1 MSLPHAHAIG
11 AIAATDPAIA
21 RGLEAPAPAPPLR
34 GTSFSQM
41 LLGGI
46 DHVNQQLTQAD
57 AKVAAFALDD
67 TIPPHQVILAIDEA
81 RHSLELMLQVRSRL
95 VEGYQEIMRMQL

>member
-1 MSLPHAHAIG
+1 MSLPHVHAVG
-11 AIAATDPAIA
+11 AISPVDPVIA
-21 RGLEAPAPAPPLR
+21 RGPEGPAPAPAR

-46 DHVNQQLTQAD
+46 DHVNQQLTEAD

-95 VEGYQEIMRMQL
+95 VEGFQEIMRMQL

>member
-1 MSLPHAHAIG
+1 MSLPHVHAIG
-11 AIAATDPAIA
+11 AIAPVDPAIA
-21 RGLEAPAPAPPLR
+21 PGPEGPAPAPLR

-46 DHVNQQLTQAD
+46 DHVNQQLTEAD

-81 RHSLELMLQVRSRL
+81 RDALELMLQVRSRL

>member
-1 MSLPHAHAIG
+1 MSLPHVHAVG
-11 AIAATDPAIA
+11 AIAAVDPGVA
-21 RGLEAPAPAPPLR
+21 RSPEAPAPAPLR

-46 DHVNQQLTQAD
+46 DHVNQQLIQAD

-95 VEGYQEIMRMQL
+95 VEGFQEIMRMQL